1 MSKEKIKNEL
11 EHIRRSRGL
20 SRKEASRLL
29 GYRGTSAL
37 SKYERGVSM
46 PPLRTVLALEILLC
60 RPVARLWPALYGD
73 LQEQI
78 RMKEEGE
85 SHA

>member
-11 EHIRRSRGL
+11 EIIRRGRGL
-20 SRKEASRLL
+20 SRKEVSRLL

-37 SKYERGVSM
+37 SKYERGISM
-46 PPLRTVLALEILLC
+46 PPLQTALGLEIIL
-60 RPVARLWPALYGD
+60 RSPIAFLWPSRYRD

-78 RMKEEGE
+78 RTQEGE
-85 SHA
+85 QHA